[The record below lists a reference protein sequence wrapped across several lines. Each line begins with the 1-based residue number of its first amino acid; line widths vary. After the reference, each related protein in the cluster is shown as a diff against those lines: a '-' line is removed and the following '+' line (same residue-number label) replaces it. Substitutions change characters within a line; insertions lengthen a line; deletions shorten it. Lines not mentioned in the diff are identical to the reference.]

1 MNTKRGLKSIHIS
14 HLPRRV
20 MAEEQKKIA
29 GSHDELLARLAG
41 LYRGLSV
48 LLWSVPLYL
57 IFAVQT
63 IFTSEWKIFFSNHWD
78 LIGALPATAAAV
90 CAVYGTNLVRASQL
104 ESGKLTK
111 NLDELLVIFIA
122 IGGLSPFY
130 YWFSQEPALL
140 YFAAMV
146 FILILTSLY
155 SLMVLSRVIYRLA
168 ALLGTPALRTEAA
181 LFMLLNN
188 AILLAC
194 MAGFTLYCLVMV
206 GAIRFKNL
214 LYYCA
219 YYQPHFQC
227 FFVLGVLFPTAVC
240 VWWLWNLKTLCFE
253 RILNWEVGK
262 DESFREGALSSQSP
276 SREPQEEDAA
286 S

>member
-1 MNTKRGLKSIHIS
+1 M
-14 HLPRRV
+14 
-20 MAEEQKKIA
+20 MAEEQKMIA
-29 GSHDELLARLAG
+29 GSPDEFLARLAE

-63 IFTSEWKIFFSNHWD
+63 LFTSEWKIFFSNHWD
-78 LIGALPATAAAV
+78 LIGALPATAAAG
-90 CAVYGTNLVRASQL
+90 CAVYGINLVRASQL
-104 ESGKLTK
+104 DSSKLTK

-122 IGGLSPFY
+122 IGGLSPFF
-130 YWFSQEPALL
+130 YWFSQEPSLL

-168 ALLGTPALRTEAA
+168 AFLGTPALRAEAA

-206 GAIRFKNL
+206 GAIKFKNL

-219 YYQPHFQC
+219 YYQPHFQL
-227 FFVLGVLFPTAVC
+227 FFVLGVLFPMAVC

-253 RILNWEVGK
+253 KILNWGVGK
-262 DESFREGALSSQSP
+262 DEPVREEVLPSP
-276 SREPQEEDAA
+276 NSSREPQEKDAA

>member
-1 MNTKRGLKSIHIS
+1 
-14 HLPRRV
+14 
-20 MAEEQKKIA
+20 
-29 GSHDELLARLAG
+29 
-41 LYRGLSV
+41 
-48 LLWSVPLYL
+48 
-57 IFAVQT
+57 
-63 IFTSEWKIFFSNHWD
+63 
-78 LIGALPATAAAV
+78 
-90 CAVYGTNLVRASQL
+90 VRASQL
-104 ESGKLTK
+104 DSNKLAK
-111 NLDELLVIFIA
+111 SLDELMVIFIA

-168 ALLGTPALRTEAA
+168 ALLGTPALRSEAA
-181 LFMLLNN
+181 FFMLLNN

-194 MAGFTLYCLVMV
+194 MTGFTLYCLVMT

-219 YYQPHFQC
+219 YYQPFFQW
-227 FFVLGVLFPTAVC
+227 FFVLGILFPTAVC
-240 VWWLWNLKTLCFE
+240 VWWLWSLKALCFE
-253 RILNWEVGK
+253 KILNWEVGK

-276 SREPQEEDAA
+276 SREPQEKDAA